1 MLNEREAVLSNLC
14 GVESLHAPL
23 SINKGVYVILYRN
36 NTSFRIF
43 DNNPIR
49 KTVILPHGY
58 SIKHGM
64 LNNGLIVR
72 RSIDKDHLHYFNGT
86 KNKTFCNNYVDGW
99 VWDLSDLTIKEVK
112 QIEGKKVIDPIS
124 RHGNFIGKEG
134 WNVKVKQ
141 FLYSE
146 TIHTKEPKNS
156 ESNKKRWSQNYP
168 ELIKGDFT
176 VFSSDWRQLDIDAND
191 PATYQGFNT
200 ANAKAN
206 KILRDLKE
214 KLIEY
219 YS

>member
-14 GVESLHAPL
+14 GVESLHTPL

-43 DNNPIR
+43 DDNPIR

-64 LNNGLIVR
+64 LNNGLIMR

-124 RHGNFIGKEG
+124 RHANFIGKEG

-156 ESNKKRWSQNYP
+156 ESNKKRWSPRRGGTHQ
-168 ELIKGDFT
+168 
-176 VFSSDWRQLDIDAND
+176 
-191 PATYQGFNT
+191 
-200 ANAKAN
+200 
-206 KILRDLKE
+206 
-214 KLIEY
+214 
-219 YS
+219 